1 MGRLAWRDLVQD
13 AMARNLW
20 RFKAQPACRF
30 DDGTR
35 LHAELFASI
44 SLGAEFDKA
53 VLEACVPLFRQ
64 QPELV
69 LAVNITA
76 GSLCSDEFLT
86 WLRGYLAV
94 NGELK
99 ERLLFEIPEAAI
111 MKHKQH
117 VTNLVD
123 VLREQDFLWGVD
135 HYGRHFQSLGYLEEL
150 APAYV
155 KVDHGY
161 TSQVMEPGADTSFLA
176 AVCRA
181 AHNAG
186 VTTIATRVE
195 DQQQVEVLANLHI
208 DGYQG
213 FVHPAFPLP

>member
-1 MGRLAWRDLVQD
+1 MS
-13 AMARNLW
+13 
-20 RFKAQPACRF
+20 
-30 DDGTR
+30 T
-35 LHAELFASI
+35 
-44 SLGAEFDKA
+44 
-53 VLEACVPLFRQ
+53 
-64 QPELV
+64 
-69 LAVNITA
+69 
-76 GSLCSDEFLT
+76 
-86 WLRGYLAV
+86 
-94 NGELK
+94 
-99 ERLLFEIPEAAI
+99 AAI

-123 VLREQDFLWGVD
+123 VLREHGFLWGVD

-161 TSQVMEPGADTSFLA
+161 TSQIMEPGADTSFLA

-195 DQQQVEVLANLHI
+195 DQQQVEMLARLHI

>member
-1 MGRLAWRDLVQD
+1 MADRLSGD
-13 AMARNLW
+13 N
-20 RFKAQPACRF
+20 
-30 DDGTR
+30 
-35 LHAELFASI
+35 
-44 SLGAEFDKA
+44 
-53 VLEACVPLFRQ
+53 
-64 QPELV
+64 
-69 LAVNITA
+69 A
-76 GSLCSDEFLT
+76 G
-86 WLRGYLAV
+86 
-94 NGELK
+94 LK

-111 MKHKQH
+111 MKHKEH
-117 VTNLVD
+117 VTALVN
-123 VLREQDFLWGVD
+123 VLQEHDFQWGVD

-150 APAYV
+150 APSYV

-195 DQQQVEVLANLHI
+195 DQHQVELLSKLHI

>member
-1 MGRLAWRDLVQD
+1 MG
-13 AMARNLW
+13 
-20 RFKAQPACRF
+20 
-30 DDGTR
+30 
-35 LHAELFASI
+35 S
-44 SLGAEFDKA
+44 EFDKTI
-53 VLEACVPLFRQ
+53 LEACLPLFKQ
-64 QPELV
+64 QSELV

-99 ERLLFEIPEAAI
+99 DKLLFEIPEAAI

-123 VLREQDFLWGVD
+123 VLREHGFLWGVD

-161 TSQVMEPGADTSFLA
+161 TSQIMEPGADTSFLA

-195 DQQQVEVLANLHI
+195 DQQQVEMLARLHI